1 MVKISL
7 WWHWQTHCSL
17 KLSVL
22 IKILSIIT
30 TRFFNFFFKF
40 IKLNIILSV
49 VFYIFFLTSIENY
62 IKQLVYMNNLT
73 KLFILNENE
82 KEVGPADDFFFF
94 AILFILTIC
103 SFIIMS
109 FVVIILNTNIFI

>member
-1 MVKISL
+1 MSAVIYNYSTSAFL
-7 WWHWQTHCSL
+7 TNYF
-17 KLSVL
+17 
-22 IKILSIIT
+22 I
-30 TRFFNFFFKF
+30 FFSFFFKF
-40 IKLNIILSV
+40 IKFNIILSV

-62 IKQLVYMNNLT
+62 IKQLIYMNNLT